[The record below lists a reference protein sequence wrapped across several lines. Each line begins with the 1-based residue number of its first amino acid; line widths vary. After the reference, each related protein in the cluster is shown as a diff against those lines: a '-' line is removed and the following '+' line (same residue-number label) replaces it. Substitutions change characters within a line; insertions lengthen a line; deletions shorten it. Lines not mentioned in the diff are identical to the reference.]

1 MKKKLS
7 HITIIKFHN
16 KELSP
21 EKMRRVKK
29 IIDNSPEYSRKL
41 NELKEI
47 YSLVNIPEKIEDNPN
62 LYINIINKLTA
73 NEEQN
78 HQYEP
83 NLKPAFQTVL
93 ATLLILITIY
103 TGINLGETY
112 VETNENKFLS
122 KQGTEIFF
130 NDLQLEKIENI
141 LLTEN

>member
-1 MKKKLS
+1 MKEKLS
-7 HITIIKFHN
+7 HNTLIKFHN

-21 EKMRRVKK
+21 EKMRQVKI

-41 NELKEI
+41 SELKEI
-47 YSLVNIPEKIEDNPN
+47 YDLIKAPEKIEDNPN

-73 NEEQN
+73 DEKQN
-78 HQYEP
+78 HQYES

-103 TGINLGETY
+103 VGINLGETY

-130 NDLQLEKIENI
+130 NDLQLEKIENVLI
-141 LLTEN
+141 NDN